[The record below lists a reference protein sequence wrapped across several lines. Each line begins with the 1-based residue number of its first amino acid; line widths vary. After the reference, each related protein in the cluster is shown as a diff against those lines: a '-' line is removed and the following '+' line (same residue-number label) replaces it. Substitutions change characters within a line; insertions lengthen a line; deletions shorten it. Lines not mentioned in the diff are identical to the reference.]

1 MRGPGRLNDIQT
13 SKREYTHS
21 RTCSRRWNVDLS
33 VTHLQMRQTPD
44 TGILA
49 APLFAKRPA
58 RPTRRPA
65 KGKLL
70 TPALLD
76 RFPEAV
82 LVQFGVAQ
90 HSQLL
95 LRLRSRDALGKRSHR
110 CLRALYASVPW
121 ALTTLETQRCGTRVA
136 SYLRTRAF
144 MWNQSARI
152 YAPMRRR
159 MCVSMCPRIYVFAYI
174 PMCLCLHICVSA
186 CLCINEAVYDV
197 CMHAR
202 ACVFVCQYVR
212 TRCVRKGLGRAQH
225 DLVVARDRGR
235 CELHLNGMRT
245 GHADDIRIYACIY
258 ACARAGQGPDDLALP
273 TVNVND
279 RLVPLHLA

>member
-110 CLRALYASVPW
+110 CLRALSQACRGHLPRWKHNAAV
-121 ALTTLETQRCGTRVA
+121 RV
-136 SYLRTRAF
+136 
-144 MWNQSARI
+144 
-152 YAPMRRR
+152 
-159 MCVSMCPRIYVFAYI
+159 
-174 PMCLCLHICVSA
+174 
-186 CLCINEAVYDV
+186 
-197 CMHAR
+197 
-202 ACVFVCQYVR
+202 
-212 TRCVRKGLGRAQH
+212 
-225 DLVVARDRGR
+225 
-235 CELHLNGMRT
+235 
-245 GHADDIRIYACIY
+245 
-258 ACARAGQGPDDLALP
+258 
-273 TVNVND
+273 
-279 RLVPLHLA
+279 